1 MMFLIVQRLAI
12 LINKM
17 IKLDAN
23 QKEAI
28 EKLKSGSIL
37 RGGVGSGK
45 SRTAIAYYLTRECE
59 GSIPID
65 DQCGLK
71 KMKNPKDLYII
82 TTAQKRDKL
91 EWDAELSPFLL
102 SREEESNYYKVKV
115 VVDSWQ
121 NIIKYKEVKNSFF
134 IFDEQR
140 LVGHGVWV
148 KTFLKI
154 AKNNNWILLTAT
166 PGDTWLDY
174 IPVFIANG
182 FYKNRTEFLNRH
194 VVYSRF
200 TKFPKVDRYI
210 ECGRLIRLR
219 QEITVDMKYI
229 KPTTSHE
236 RTVIVPFDK
245 AAFDK
250 VYISRWN
257 IFKNCPITNISE
269 LGYILRRVV
278 NGDYNRIKAVK
289 DIITEHPKSIIFY
302 YFDYELEMLK
312 EMCEE
317 LDIPFSE
324 WNGHKHEPIQK
335 TDSWVYLVQY
345 TAGAE
350 GWNCTETNVII
361 FYSQNYS
368 YKIMAQAAGRID
380 RRNTPFKDL
389 YYYHI
394 RSNSAI
400 DLAIAKSLARKENF
414 NEAQFFSK

>member
-1 MMFLIVQRLAI
+1 
-12 LINKM
+12 M
-17 IKLDAN
+17 IKLDQN

-28 EKLKSGSIL
+28 DKLKSGSIL

-45 SRTAIAYYLTRECE
+45 SRTAIAYYLTKECR
-59 GSIPID
+59 GSIPLD
-65 DQCGLK
+65 DSDHLA
-71 KMKNPKDLYII
+71 KMENPKDLYII

-91 EWDAELSPFLL
+91 EWDSELSPFLL
-102 SREEESNYYKVKV
+102 SRKEELNFYKVKV

-121 NIIKYKEVKNSFF
+121 NIVKYKDVKDSFF

-140 LVGHGVWV
+140 LIGHGVWV

-154 AKNNNWILLTAT
+154 AKHNNWILLTAT
-166 PGDTWLDY
+166 PGDSWLDY
-174 IPVFIANG
+174 IPVFVANG
-182 FYKNRTEFLNRH
+182 FYKNRTEFINRH
-194 VVYSRF
+194 VVYSRY

-210 ECGRLIRLR
+210 DCGRLIRLR

-236 RTVIVPFDK
+236 KTVIVPFDK
-245 AAFDK
+245 ASFDK
-250 VYISRWN
+250 VYVSRWD
-257 IFKNCPITNISE
+257 IFNNRPIKNISE

-278 NGDYNRIKAVK
+278 NSDYNRIQAVK
-289 DIITEHPKSIIFY
+289 NIMAEYPKVIIFY
-302 YFDYELEMLK
+302 NFNYELEMLR

-317 LDIPFSE
+317 LNIPFSE
-324 WNGHKHEPIQK
+324 WNGHKHELIP
-335 TDSWVYLVQY
+335 TTSSWAYLVQY

-368 YKIMAQAAGRID
+368 YKTMVQAAGRID

-400 DLAIAKSLARKENF
+400 DSAIAKSLARKENF
-414 NEAQFFSK
+414 NESQFFGVLS